1 LPPQQEAAMSKLP
14 KTGSRKTSGETAPEV
29 AGARPA
35 IGEQWMRALAR
46 TAYSPMSHRRIKRHL
61 DSHVAAMFA
70 MLTADEL
77 DPEPALAIGEWLVA
91 ARYTGQRSLQ
101 HTVDVLGPALR
112 TLPELASVD
121 DLPDRVVHVL
131 GALAAGYANAVRRQ
145 IFEEQEKVRNAL
157 LLTLEETQQE
167 LHDSEARFRQVF
179 ASSAVGIVILDPAG
193 NVVEVNPALL
203 EMLGHTEGAPDDVF
217 TPHDLSELRASCDKM
232 LADLEESTRSERRF
246 SGPEDD
252 EIWANVV
259 LSVVR
264 DSDEHPK
271 YFVAVME
278 DITDQRRLREYLRYQ
293 ALHDVLTG
301 LPNWQSFLPHLENVL
316 GKLSIP
322 RTITLCYLDVDS
334 VGIVNDGLG
343 YSAGDKVLATVANR
357 LQAVVADE
365 TATVARVGGD
375 EFIVLIEDSPTTP
388 SISDLADAID
398 RALSAP
404 IPIGSEQM
412 AVSAGMGFVRT
423 SATNADALTL
433 LRRAHSTLR
442 RAEDKG
448 KRQWANYDPEHDAAD
463 RSRLSLIATMP
474 GALARGD
481 IFVEYLPVRGEHAA
495 LAARLRWELPD
506 NTVLHHV
513 DCLRYADELGH
524 SGPLSEALLI
534 DACSRAAA
542 EGVPVLVRLSP
553 DMSRDPDLTA
563 RVGSTLTETG
573 LSPGQL
579 WLSLNVRGLSCD
591 EGEDNL
597 AVLADMGV
605 RTVVHD
611 VFGSMLELSIVERCR
626 PHAVELA
633 ALPDGELA
641 RAAMSSLVPLLRS
654 TGALVVVDEAA
665 ASQWFQDI
673 GVDLVVPV
681 QPGVH
686 EY

>member
-1 LPPQQEAAMSKLP
+1 MRKLP
-14 KTGSRKTSGETAPEV
+14 KTGSTPTSGDVAPEV
-29 AGARPA
+29 DDAHPA
-35 IGEQWMRALAR
+35 VGEQWMRALAR
-46 TAYSPMSHRRIKRHL
+46 TAYSPMSRRKIKRQL
-61 DSHVAAMFA
+61 DSHVAAMIA
-70 MLTADEL
+70 MLTAGEL

-91 ARYTGQRSLQ
+91 ARYTGQHSLR

-145 IFEEQEKVRNAL
+145 IFEEQEKVRNSL
-157 LLTLEETQQE
+157 LLTLQETQQE

-179 ASSAVGIVILDPAG
+179 ASSAVGIVILDLAG
-193 NVVEVNPALL
+193 DVVEVNPALL
-203 EMLGHTEGAPDDVF
+203 NMLGHTESAPDHVF
-217 TPHDLSELRASCDKM
+217 TPHDLSELRASCDQM

-322 RTITLCYLDVDS
+322 HTITLCYLDVDS

-343 YSAGDKVLATVANR
+343 YSAGDKVLTTVAYR

-365 TATVARVGGD
+365 TAMVARAGGD
-375 EFIVLIEDSPTTP
+375 EFIILIEDSPTTP

-404 IPIGSEQM
+404 IPIGSEET
-412 AVSAGMGFVRT
+412 AVSAGMGFVRA
-423 SATNADALTL
+423 SARNADALTL
-433 LRRAHSTLR
+433 LRQAHSTLR
-442 RAEDKG
+442 RAEGKG
-448 KRQWANYDPEHDAAD
+448 KRQWAHYDPENDVAD

-481 IFVEYLPVRGEHAA
+481 IFVEYLPVRGAQGQVA

-524 SGPLSEALLI
+524 TGPLSEALLA
-534 DACSRAAA
+534 DACSRAAE
-542 EGVPVLVRLSP
+542 EGLPVLVRLSP

-563 RVGSTLTETG
+563 RVGSTLTGTG

-579 WLSLNVRGLSCD
+579 WLSLCVRGLSCD

-611 VFGSMLELSIVERCR
+611 VGGSMPELSIVERFR
-626 PHAVELA
+626 PHGVELA
-633 ALPDGELA
+633 EPPDGELT
-641 RAAMSSLVPLLRS
+641 RAAMTGLVPLLRS
-654 TGALVVVDEAA
+654 AGALVVVDETAGF
-665 ASQWFQDI
+665 SWYQDI
-673 GVDLVVPV
+673 GVDLLVPV
-681 QPGVH
+681 QPGMDA
-686 EY
+686 Y